1 MKTKKKDLFFD
12 LAIED
17 VVLSYSKRGMD
28 VLKDYIPTNFI
39 EIVSERIMHLSRK
52 NVFITTGFFVEG
64 FAETDGPV
72 GTYFLTKAI
81 QKLGFKPIIITDEY
95 CRGFFEGIAY
105 IDIIYVS
112 FNEPN
117 FDTYFDGLLEMYKP
131 VSLISVERCGRNKK
145 GAYCN
150 MRGVNISEFTAP
162 IDELFDKAFLK
173 DIYTVGI
180 GDGGNEI
187 GMGNLYDIIERK
199 LDISAATTKVNDLIV
214 STVSNWG
221 AYALIAYLQMKSGLS
236 MLPNFSEVQ
245 GYIKRIVDI
254 GSIDG
259 VTKKRSYTV
268 DGYALKYDK
277 EILEKLHKIL
287 EDNISNNFRMSND
300 YEKQSLSQ
308 FSIGM
313 RVVNVI
319 NKIITKESLRRI
331 KVLDIGCG
339 PGNLTYA
346 LYSTL
351 IKKSPNLDISA
362 IDFDAEAI
370 SKAQKKYEDI
380 NFCKANM
387 YQLPE
392 KFSEQFDYV
401 FSNET
406 LHWMPE
412 YFVKENHTNSIVYYF
427 LGDKERKNYSN
438 FALRCYKKSF
448 ANIHKALK
456 RNGVAVLQFGMH
468 GQLMPIYEL
477 INNIFNEKLSTH
489 MARYF
494 LPLYYPTGKEI
505 GSICLEEGFEVICT
519 DKVTRSLSETNTTEI
534 ISFLK
539 GFMVKSLSN
548 CLDNENINLFFD
560 EMRINISK
568 RDIEA
573 FRNRQWKHVIL
584 VLRKR

>member
-17 VVLSYSKRGMD
+17 IVLSHSKRGMD

-52 NVFITTGFFVEG
+52 NVFIATGFFVEG

-81 QKLGFKPIIITDEY
+81 QKLGFKPIIVTDEY
-95 CRGFFEGIAY
+95 CRGFFEGIAN

-117 FDTYFDGLLEMYKP
+117 FETYFNGLLEMYKP

-150 MRGVNISEFTAP
+150 MRGVNISEHTAP
-162 IDELFDKAFLK
+162 IDELFDKALLK

-187 GMGNLYDIIERK
+187 GMGNLHDIIERK

-245 GYIKRIVDI
+245 AYIERIVDI

-268 DGYALKYDK
+268 DGYALKYEN

-287 EDNISNNFRMSND
+287 EDNISNSFRMSND

-308 FSIGM
+308 FSIGK

-319 NKIITKESLRRI
+319 NKIITKESLERI
-331 KVLDIGCG
+331 NVLDIGCG

-351 IKKSPNLDISA
+351 IKKSPNLNIIA

-370 SKAQKKYEDI
+370 SKAQKNYEEI
-380 NFCKANM
+380 NFRKANM
-387 YQLPE
+387 YELPDS
-392 KFSEQFDYV
+392 FSEQFDYV

-412 YFVKENHTNSIVYYF
+412 YFVKENYTNSIVYYF

-448 ANIHKALK
+448 SNIHQVLK

-468 GQLMPIYEL
+468 GQLMPMYEL
-477 INNIFNEKLSTH
+477 INNMFNEKLST
-489 MARYF
+489 YIGGFF

-505 GSICLEEGFEVICT
+505 ESICLEQEFDIIRM
-519 DKVTRSLSETNTTEI
+519 DKVVRPLSENSTNEI
-534 ISFLK
+534 IDFLK
-539 GFMVKSLSN
+539 GFMLKSLID
-548 CLDNENINLFFD
+548 CLDTENLNLFFD
-560 EMRINISK
+560 EIRKKIST
-568 RDIEA
+568 RDLEI
-573 FRNRQWKHVIL
+573 FKNRQWKHVIL
-584 VLRKR
+584 ILRKR